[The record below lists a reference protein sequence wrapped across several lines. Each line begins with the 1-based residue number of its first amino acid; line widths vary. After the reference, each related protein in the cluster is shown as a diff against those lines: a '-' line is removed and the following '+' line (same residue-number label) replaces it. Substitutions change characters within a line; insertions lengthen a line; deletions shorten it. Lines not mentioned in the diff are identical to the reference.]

1 MGTICTQFCKSRKFF
16 FFCSVIQ
23 GLTENLEKLYN
34 AVRYSINSV
43 VTINNCV
50 LDTPIG
56 RMFVC
61 QMTENFG
68 TWE

>member
-1 MGTICTQFCKSRKFF
+1 MA
-16 FFCSVIQ
+16 
-23 GLTENLEKLYN
+23 NLEKLYN
-34 AVRYSINSV
+34 AFGYSINSV

-50 LDTPIG
+50 FDTPIV